1 MTGCY
6 PPCSQY
12 LTRYFI
18 TMITAAIVKEL
29 RDKTNAGMMD
39 CKKVLTE
46 TNGDIEASIKLLR
59 ERGIAKAGAK
69 ADRAANEGVI
79 TARVNATATTGILL
93 EVNCETD
100 FVSKN
105 ENFQAFVAQI
115 ADTLAA
121 TDAADHAAALAVDF
135 GDYNLDDTV
144 KAKVVEVG
152 ENLQFR
158 KYVRYAAAPGGV
170 IASYIHLGGKVGV
183 LIEVGTTK
191 PATAATE
198 TFRELIKDLTLH
210 IAASAP
216 KGLSREDIP
225 ESVVENEK
233 DIFRAR
239 LIAEGKPANIIE
251 NIIKGQLG
259 KFFAESCFLEQ
270 AFVKDTDIKVSALL
284 EAKGKELGDTLSV
297 TRFVRFGLGE

>member
-1 MTGCY
+1 
-6 PPCSQY
+6 
-12 LTRYFI
+12 
-18 TMITAAIVKEL
+18 MISATIVKEL

-46 TNGDIEASIKLLR
+46 TNGDLDAAIKLLR

-79 TARVNATATTGILL
+79 TARINGSATTGILL

-105 ENFQAFVAQI
+105 DNFQAFVAEI

-121 TDAADHAAALAVDF
+121 ANAADHAAALAVTL
-135 GDYNLDDTV
+135 GEHTLEDTV
-144 KAKVVEVG
+144 KVKVVEVG

-158 KYVRYAAAPGGV
+158 KYVRYDAAPGGV
-170 IASYIHLGGKVGV
+170 IAAYIHPPGKVGV
-183 LIEVGTTK
+183 LLEVGTSK
-191 PATAATE
+191 PETAGSDA
-198 TFRELIKDLTLH
+198 FKELIKDLTLH
-210 IAASAP
+210 IAACAP

-225 ESVVENEK
+225 AAIVDGERE
-233 DIFRAR
+233 IFRAR
-239 LIAEGKPANIIE
+239 LADSGKPENIIE
-251 NIIKGQLG
+251 NILKGQIN

-270 AFVKDTDIKVSALL
+270 PFVKDDKLTVTQLL
-284 EAKGKELGDTLSV
+284 EAKGKDLGDTLTV

>member
-1 MTGCY
+1 
-6 PPCSQY
+6 
-12 LTRYFI
+12 
-18 TMITAAIVKEL
+18 MITAAIVKEL

-39 CKKVLTE
+39 CKRVLTE
-46 TNGDIEASIKLLR
+46 TNGDLEASIKLLR

-79 TARVNATATTGILL
+79 TARINADTTSGLLL

-105 ENFQAFVAQI
+105 ENFQAFVAGI
-115 ADTLAA
+115 ADALAA
-121 TDAADHAAALAVDF
+121 SDASDHSAALAQQF
-135 GDYNLDDTV
+135 GEYTIEDTV

-158 KYVRYAAAPGGV
+158 KYVRFNAAPGGV
-170 IASYIHLGGKVGV
+170 VASYIHLGGKVGV

-191 PATAATE
+191 PETKSTE
-198 TFRELIKDLTLH
+198 TFRDLIKDLTLH

-216 KGLSREDIP
+216 KGLSRDDIP
-225 ESVVENEK
+225 ADLVDAERE
-233 DIFRAR
+233 IFRAR
-239 LIAEGKPANIIE
+239 LVESGKPANIIE
-251 NIIKGQLG
+251 NILIGQIG

-270 AFVKDTDIKVSALL
+270 GFVKDPDITVAKLL
-284 EAKGKELGDTLSV
+284 EAKGKELGDTLTV

>member
-1 MTGCY
+1 
-6 PPCSQY
+6 
-12 LTRYFI
+12 
-18 TMITAAIVKEL
+18 MISATIVKEL

-46 TNGDIEASIKLLR
+46 TNGDLEAAIKLLR

-79 TARVNATATTGILL
+79 TARVNGSATTGILL

-105 ENFQAFVAQI
+105 DNFQAFVAQI

-121 TDAADHAAALAVDF
+121 ANAADHAAALAVTI
-135 GDYNLDDTV
+135 GEHSLEDTV

-158 KYVRYAAAPGGV
+158 KYVRYDAAPGGV
-170 IASYIHLGGKVGV
+170 IASYIHPPGKVGV

-191 PATAATE
+191 PETAGTDA
-198 TFRELIKDLTLH
+198 FRELIKDLTLH
-210 IAASAP
+210 IAACAP

-225 ESVVENEK
+225 AAVVDGERE
-233 DIFRAR
+233 IFRAR
-239 LIAEGKPANIIE
+239 LADSGKPDNIIE
-251 NIIKGQLG
+251 NILKGQIN

-270 AFVKDTDIKVSALL
+270 PFVKDDKLTVTQLL
-284 EAKGKELGDTLSV
+284 EAKGKELGDTLNV

>member
-1 MTGCY
+1 
-6 PPCSQY
+6 
-12 LTRYFI
+12 
-18 TMITAAIVKEL
+18 MITAAIVKEL

-59 ERGIAKAGAK
+59 ERGIMKSAKMS
-69 ADRAANEGVI
+69 DRAANEGVI
-79 TARVNATATTGILL
+79 TARLNETATSGILL

-105 ENFQAFVAQI
+105 ENFQAFVAEI
-115 ADTLAA
+115 ADALAKA
-121 TDAADHAAALAVDF
+121 NAADHEAALAVQHA
-135 GDYNLDDTV
+135 GQSIEDTI
-144 KAKVVEVG
+144 KAKVGEVG

-158 KYVRYAAAPGGV
+158 KYVRYDAAPGGV

-183 LIEVGTTK
+183 LLEVGTTK
-191 PATAATE
+191 PETKDTE
-198 TFRELIKDLTLH
+198 SFKELVKDLTLH
-210 IAASAP
+210 IAACAP

-225 ESVVENEK
+225 QSVVDNEL

-239 LIAEGKPANIIE
+239 LVAEGKPANIIE
-251 NIIKGQLG
+251 NILKGQIG

-270 AFVKDTDIKVSALL
+270 AFVKDSAIKINALL
-284 EAKGKELGDTLSV
+284 EAKGKELGDTLTV

>member
-1 MTGCY
+1 
-6 PPCSQY
+6 
-12 LTRYFI
+12 
-18 TMITAAIVKEL
+18 MITAAIVKEL
-29 RDKTNAGMMD
+29 RDRTNAGMMD

-69 ADRAANEGVI
+69 ADRAANEGII
-79 TARVNATATTGILL
+79 TARVNPAATTGLLL

-115 ADTLAA
+115 ADAVA
-121 TDAADHAAALAVDF
+121 AADSADHEAALSVSLGEYDIA
-135 GDYNLDDTV
+135 NTL
-144 KAKVVEVG
+144 KAKFVEVG

-158 KYVRYAAAPGGV
+158 KYIRYAAAPGGV
-170 IASYIHLGGKVGV
+170 IGSYIHMGGKVGV

-191 PATAATE
+191 PETAGNAI
-198 TFRELIKDLTLH
+198 FRELVKDLTLH
-210 IAASAP
+210 IAACAP
-216 KGLSREDIP
+216 KGLSREDIS
-225 ESVVENEK
+225 EAVIENEK

-239 LIAEGKPANIIE
+239 LIAEGKPEAMIEKIIP
-251 NIIKGQLG
+251 GQLA

-270 AFVKDTDIKVSALL
+270 GFVKDTDITVTKLL
-284 EAKGKELGDTLSV
+284 AAKTAELGDAITV

>member
-1 MTGCY
+1 
-6 PPCSQY
+6 
-12 LTRYFI
+12 
-18 TMITAAIVKEL
+18 MITAAIVKEL

-59 ERGIAKAGAK
+59 ERGIMKSAKMS
-69 ADRAANEGVI
+69 DRAANEGVI
-79 TARVNATATTGILL
+79 TARLNATATSGILL

-105 ENFQAFVAQI
+105 ENFQAFVAEI
-115 ADTLAA
+115 ADALAKA
-121 TDAADHAAALAVDF
+121 SAADHEAALAVQHS
-135 GDYNLDDTV
+135 GQSIEDTI
-144 KAKVVEVG
+144 KAKVGEVG

-158 KYVRYAAAPGGV
+158 KYVRYDAAPGGV

-183 LIEVGTTK
+183 LLEVGTTK
-191 PATAATE
+191 PESAGTD
-198 TFRELIKDLTLH
+198 TFKELIKDLTLH
-210 IAASAP
+210 IAACAP

-225 ESVVENEK
+225 QSVVDNEL

-239 LIAEGKPANIIE
+239 LAAEGKPANIIE
-251 NIIKGQLG
+251 NILKGQIG

-270 AFVKDTDIKVSALL
+270 AFVKDSAIKITALL
-284 EAKGKELGDTLSV
+284 EAKGKELGDTLTV

>member
-1 MTGCY
+1 
-6 PPCSQY
+6 
-12 LTRYFI
+12 
-18 TMITAAIVKEL
+18 MITAAIVKEL

-39 CKKVLTE
+39 CKRVLTE
-46 TNGDIEASIKLLR
+46 TNGDLEASIKLLR

-79 TARVNATATTGILL
+79 TARVNADTTSGLLL

-105 ENFQAFVAQI
+105 ENFQAFVAGI
-115 ADTLAA
+115 ADALAA
-121 TDAADHAAALAVDF
+121 SDASDHSTALAQQF
-135 GDYNLDDTV
+135 GEYTIEDTV

-158 KYVRYAAAPGGV
+158 KYVRFNAAPGGV
-170 IASYIHLGGKVGV
+170 VASYIHLGGKVGV

-191 PATAATE
+191 PETKSTE
-198 TFRELIKDLTLH
+198 TFRDLIKDLTLH

-216 KGLSREDIP
+216 KGLSRDDIP
-225 ESVVENEK
+225 ADLVDAERE
-233 DIFRAR
+233 IFRAR
-239 LIAEGKPANIIE
+239 LVESGKPANIIE
-251 NIIKGQLG
+251 NILIGQIG

-270 AFVKDTDIKVSALL
+270 GFVKDPDITVAKLL
-284 EAKGKELGDTLSV
+284 EAKGKELGDTLTV

>member
-1 MTGCY
+1 
-6 PPCSQY
+6 
-12 LTRYFI
+12 
-18 TMITAAIVKEL
+18 MITAAIVKEL

-39 CKKVLTE
+39 CKRVLTE
-46 TNGDIEASIKLLR
+46 TNGDLEASIKLLR

-79 TARVNATATTGILL
+79 TARINADTTSGLLL

-105 ENFQAFVAQI
+105 ENFQAFVAGI
-115 ADTLAA
+115 ADALAA
-121 TDAADHAAALAVDF
+121 SDASDHSAALAQPF
-135 GDYNLDDTV
+135 GEYTVEDTV

-158 KYVRYAAAPGGV
+158 KYVRFNAAPGGV
-170 IASYIHLGGKVGV
+170 VASYIHLGGKVGV

-191 PATAATE
+191 PETKSTE
-198 TFRELIKDLTLH
+198 TFRDLIKDLTLH

-216 KGLSREDIP
+216 KGLSRDDIP
-225 ESVVENEK
+225 ADLVDAERE
-233 DIFRAR
+233 IFRAR
-239 LIAEGKPANIIE
+239 LVESGKPANIIE
-251 NIIKGQLG
+251 NILIGQIG

-270 AFVKDTDIKVSALL
+270 GFVKDPDITVAKLL
-284 EAKGKELGDTLSV
+284 EAKGKELGDTLTV

>member
-1 MTGCY
+1 
-6 PPCSQY
+6 
-12 LTRYFI
+12 
-18 TMITAAIVKEL
+18 MITASIVKEL

-69 ADRAANEGVI
+69 SDREANEGII
-79 TARVNATATTGILL
+79 TARVNDSASTGILL

-105 ENFQAFVAQI
+105 ENFQAFVADI
-115 ADTLAA
+115 ADKLAA
-121 TDAADHAAALAVDF
+121 SDAADHEAALAVSHGQSNIGDF
-135 GDYNLDDTV
+135 V
-144 KAKVVEVG
+144 KVKVVELG
-152 ENLQFR
+152 ENLQLR
-158 KYVRYAAAPGGV
+158 KYVRFDAAPGGIV
-170 IASYIHLGGKVGV
+170 ASYIHLGGKVGV
-183 LIEVGTTK
+183 LLEVGTTNSETASK
-191 PATAATE
+191 PE
-198 TFRELIKDLTLH
+198 FQELIKNLTLH

-225 ESVVENEK
+225 SDIVDAEK
-233 DIFRAR
+233 EIFRVR
-239 LIAEGKPANIIE
+239 LIEQGKPENIIE
-251 NIIKGQLG
+251 NILKGQLA

-270 AFVKDTDIKVSALL
+270 GFVKDPDVTISQLL
-284 EAKGKELGDTLSV
+284 EQKGKELGDTLTV